1 MDKIYINNLEFI
13 GFHGVFLE
21 EKKLGQKFLV
31 SLELTIDTREAAKTG
46 DLTKSVHYG
55 LVAQDVEKI
64 FLEKSIDLIETCAEN
79 IAEMVLKKYK
89 LVKEV
94 KIIIKKPWAPLQMH
108 FENVAI
114 EITRKWH
121 KVYLSLGSNMGD
133 KQANLLEAI
142 KRIGNLESTEIVKSS
157 RMLKTEPFGYLEQ
170 DNFLNA
176 CLEIKT
182 LMTAQEFLK
191 EILQIELDMGRVREL
206 KWGPRIIDIDIL
218 FYDKEIIEEDNLVV
232 PHPWICEREFVL
244 EPLAEIA
251 PNYIHPLE
259 KKTIS
264 ILDKKLKEGEK
275 KKWRLE
281 NLKD

>member
-13 GFHGVFLE
+13 GFHGVLPE

-31 SLELTIDTREAAKTG
+31 SLELTVDTREAGKTG

-55 LVAQDVEKI
+55 LVAQDVEKL

-79 IAEMVLKKYK
+79 IAEMVLKKYE

-94 KIIIKKPWAPLQMH
+94 KVIVKKPWAPLQMH
-108 FENVAI
+108 FENVAV

-121 KVYLSLGSNMGD
+121 RVYLSLGSNIGN
-133 KQANLLEAI
+133 KRKNLLEAI
-142 KRIGNLESTEIVKSS
+142 RKIGELENTEVVKSS
-157 RMLKTEPFGYLEQ
+157 TILETEPFGYLEQ

-176 CLEIKT
+176 CLEVKT

-191 EILQIELDMGRVREL
+191 EILQIELDMGRVREI

-218 FYDKEIIEEDNLVV
+218 FYDKEIIEEDNLAV

-244 EPLAEIA
+244 DPLSEIA

-259 KKTIS
+259 KKTITM
-264 ILDKKLKEGEK
+264 LARKLKEREANG
-275 KKWRLE
+275 
-281 NLKD
+281 N

>member
-13 GFHGVFLE
+13 GFHGVFPE

-31 SLELTIDTREAAKTG
+31 SLELTVDTREAGKTG

-79 IAEMVLKKYK
+79 IAEMVLKKYE

-94 KIIIKKPWAPLQMH
+94 KVTVKKPWAPLQMH
-108 FENVAI
+108 FENVVV
-114 EITRKWH
+114 EISRKWH
-121 KVYLSLGSNMGD
+121 KIYLSLGSNMGD
-133 KQANLLEAI
+133 KRKNLLEAI
-142 KRIGNLESTEIVKSS
+142 ERIGKLENTEVIKSS
-157 RMLKTEPFGYLEQ
+157 TILETEPFGYVEQ

-176 CLEIKT
+176 CLEVKT

-191 EILQIELDMGRVREL
+191 AILQIELDMGRVREI

-218 FYDKEIIEEDNLVV
+218 FYDREVIEDENLAV

-244 EPLAEIA
+244 DPLSEIA
-251 PNYIHPLE
+251 PNYVHPLE
-259 KKTIS
+259 RKTIGM
-264 ILDKKLKEGEK
+264 LARKLKLMGDK
-275 KKWRLE
+275 
-281 NLKD
+281 NGD

>member
-13 GFHGVFLE
+13 GFHGVFPE

-31 SLELTIDTREAAKTG
+31 SLELTVDTREAGKTG

-55 LVAQDVEKI
+55 LVAQDVEKL

-79 IAEMVLKKYK
+79 IAEMVLKKYE

-94 KIIIKKPWAPLQMH
+94 KVIVKKPWAPLQMH
-108 FENVAI
+108 FENVAV

-121 KVYLSLGSNMGD
+121 RIYLSLGSNIGN
-133 KQANLLEAI
+133 KRKNLLEAI
-142 KRIGNLESTEIVKSS
+142 RKIGELENTEVVKSS
-157 RMLKTEPFGYLEQ
+157 TILETEPFGYLEQ
-170 DNFLNA
+170 DNFLNT
-176 CLEIKT
+176 CLEVKT

-191 EILQIELDMGRVREL
+191 EILQIELDMGRVREI

-218 FYDKEIIEEDNLVV
+218 FYDKEIIEEDNLAV

-244 EPLAEIA
+244 DPLSEIA

-259 KKTIS
+259 KKTITM
-264 ILDKKLKEGEK
+264 LARKLKEREANG
-275 KKWRLE
+275 
-281 NLKD
+281 N

>member
-13 GFHGVFLE
+13 GFHGVFPE

-31 SLELTIDTREAAKTG
+31 SLELTVDTREAGKAG

-55 LVAQDVEKI
+55 LVAQDVEKL

-79 IAEMVLKKYK
+79 IAEMVLKKYE

-94 KIIIKKPWAPLQMH
+94 KVIVKKPWAPLQMH
-108 FENVAI
+108 FENVAV

-121 KVYLSLGSNMGD
+121 RVYLSLGSNIGN
-133 KQANLLEAI
+133 KRKNLLEAI
-142 KRIGNLESTEIVKSS
+142 RKIGELENTEVVKSS
-157 RMLKTEPFGYLEQ
+157 TILETEPFGYLEQ

-176 CLEIKT
+176 CLEVKT

-191 EILQIELDMGRVREL
+191 EILQIELDMGRVREI

-218 FYDKEIIEEDNLVV
+218 FYDKEIIEEDNLAV

-244 EPLAEIA
+244 DPLSEIA

-259 KKTIS
+259 KKTITM
-264 ILDKKLKEGEK
+264 LARKLKEREANG
-275 KKWRLE
+275 
-281 NLKD
+281 N

>member
-13 GFHGVFLE
+13 GFHGVFPE

-31 SLELTIDTREAAKTG
+31 SLELTVDTREAGKTG

-55 LVAQDVEKI
+55 FVAQDVEKL

-79 IAEMVLKKYK
+79 IAEMVLKKYE

-94 KIIIKKPWAPLQMH
+94 KVIVKKPWAPLQMH
-108 FENVAI
+108 FENVAV

-121 KVYLSLGSNMGD
+121 RVYLSLGSNIGN
-133 KQANLLEAI
+133 KRKNLLEAI
-142 KRIGNLESTEIVKSS
+142 RKIGELENTEVVKSS
-157 RMLKTEPFGYLEQ
+157 TILETEPFGYLEQ

-176 CLEIKT
+176 CLEVKT

-191 EILQIELDMGRVREL
+191 EILQIELDMGRVREI

-218 FYDKEIIEEDNLVV
+218 FYDKEIIEEDNLAV

-244 EPLAEIA
+244 DPLSEIA

-259 KKTIS
+259 KKTITM
-264 ILDKKLKEGEK
+264 LARKLKEREANG
-275 KKWRLE
+275 
-281 NLKD
+281 N

>member
-13 GFHGVFLE
+13 GFHGVFPE

-31 SLELTIDTREAAKTG
+31 SLELTVDTREAGKTG

-55 LVAQDVEKI
+55 LVAQDVEKL

-79 IAEMVLKKYK
+79 IAEMVLKKYE

-94 KIIIKKPWAPLQMH
+94 KVIVKKPWAPLQMH
-108 FENVAI
+108 FENVAV

-121 KVYLSLGSNMGD
+121 RVYLSLGSNIGN
-133 KQANLLEAI
+133 KRKNLLEAI
-142 KRIGNLESTEIVKSS
+142 RKIGELENTEVVKSS
-157 RMLKTEPFGYLEQ
+157 TILETEPFGYLEQ
-170 DNFLNA
+170 DNFLNT
-176 CLEIKT
+176 CLEVKT

-191 EILQIELDMGRVREL
+191 EILQIELDMGRVREI

-218 FYDKEIIEEDNLVV
+218 FYDKEIIEEDNLAV

-244 EPLAEIA
+244 DPLSEIA

-259 KKTIS
+259 KKTITM
-264 ILDKKLKEGEK
+264 LARKLKEREVNG
-275 KKWRLE
+275 
-281 NLKD
+281 N

>member
-13 GFHGVFLE
+13 GFNGVFPE
-21 EKKLGQKFLV
+21 EKKLGQKLLV
-31 SLELTIDTREAAKTG
+31 SLELTVDTREAGKTG

-55 LVAQDVEKI
+55 LVAQDVEKL

-79 IAEMVLKKYK
+79 IAEMVLKKYE

-94 KIIIKKPWAPLQMH
+94 KVIVKKPWAPLQMH
-108 FENVAI
+108 FENVAV

-121 KVYLSLGSNMGD
+121 RVYLSLGSNIGN
-133 KQANLLEAI
+133 KRKNLLEAI
-142 KRIGNLESTEIVKSS
+142 RKIGELENTEVVKSS
-157 RMLKTEPFGYLEQ
+157 TILETEPFGYLEQ
-170 DNFLNA
+170 DNFLNT
-176 CLEIKT
+176 CLEVKT

-191 EILQIELDMGRVREL
+191 EILQIELDMGRVREI

-218 FYDKEIIEEDNLVV
+218 FYDKEIIEEDNLAV

-244 EPLAEIA
+244 DPLSEIA

-259 KKTIS
+259 KKTITM
-264 ILDKKLKEGEK
+264 LARKLKEREANG
-275 KKWRLE
+275 
-281 NLKD
+281 N